1 MIKVY
6 KSNSCVSVS
15 ARMKNGTNVRV
26 SFTPITGKGSVFY
39 TDNVRLQ
46 EALEKHPKFGRLFF
60 LDGSATQSQSTGQGD
75 DSATQSQSTGEND
88 GEGLT
93 REIKAMCND
102 DAKDYLAE
110 KYGISR
116 SKLRTRSQIEDAG
129 TEYGIHFVWESAKK
143 GNEDSATGSKGT
155 CDETTC
161 LRTAA
166 QERENETPGRRP
178 AAQDGDGV
186 QADDGER

>member
-6 KSNSCVSVS
+6 KSRSCVSVS

-39 TDNVRLQ
+39 TDNERLQ

-60 LDGSATQSQSTGQGD
+60 LDG
-75 DSATQSQSTGEND
+75 SATQSQSTGEND

-129 TEYGIHFVWESAKK
+129 IEYGIRFVWESAKK

-155 CDETTC
+155 CEETAC
-161 LRTAA
+161 LRPAA

>member
-6 KSNSCVSVS
+6 KSRSCVSVS

-39 TDNVRLQ
+39 TDNERLQ

-60 LDGSATQSQSTGQGD
+60 LDGSATQSQSTWQGD
-75 DSATQSQSTGEND
+75 GSATQSQSTGEND
-88 GEGLT
+88 EEVLT

-116 SKLRTRSQIEDAG
+116 SKLRSRVQIEAAAKAN
-129 TEYGIHFVWESAKK
+129 GIQFVWETKK
-143 GNEDSATGSKGT
+143 ADEEPSED
-155 CDETTC
+155 E
-161 LRTAA
+161 
-166 QERENETPGRRP
+166 
-178 AAQDGDGV
+178 
-186 QADDGER
+186 DGEGDVTDDDNSESLNDDEV